1 MIRGTDTRV
10 IKLEQKFGLAR
21 RDWSGVDVRS
31 LSDAELSRAIYE
43 MTGIPAAGQTDEVL
57 EQLTGQAEVEADRR
71 TRQ

>member
-21 RDWSGVDVRS
+21 RDCSLVEARN

-43 MTGIPAAGQTDEVL
+43 MTCIPPAEQTDEVL
-57 EQLTGQAEVEADRR
+57 EQLAGEAEAEASRR
-71 TRQ
+71 ARN